1 MAYNRRTWLA
11 RLGTGLNKFSIDG
24 ATAVTIVNQPDSVTQ
39 QGDALSATNLNDLE
53 SRIQGGFTQV
63 ESGVIV
69 AGKAQSDIEG
79 NIIPD
84 TYATKEELEDAIGEL
99 GNVWNYLGEFSSLPA
114 NPHSGDFFLASS
126 TFTEGGVTYLAD
138 HLYAYNG
145 SVWSDISAIL
155 DNYVSKAELEQ
166 LGEYTTVAYSGSVPA
181 GESEY
186 AKIVKLYGKSEVS
199 GGEIVSTEFDKVE
212 SYDTSDVLVDTLDLP
227 QPVTLMGLGDI
238 RDEYELETGIKT
250 NRFAMYTFD
259 GTETWTTWGTGA
271 SYLDLTKAPKHATS
285 DSVAVTWLLIDALIA
300 VNPADTVGTAG
311 GIAVDVDGKLVCN
324 DSDIASLEGKT
335 ILYALQTA
343 DANTE
348 LYQILP
354 CIKTV
359 AGGTIVP
366 VQTNTTE
373 LVVGFDVGYTELP
386 NVATIDDLK
395 ASTGKTAYDVVTHEV
410 DEPSETA
417 IPINADQLNGHADG
431 YFATETE
438 ADEIRGG
445 VLDYDPSETYDE
457 GDFCKQSNIT
467 YICKEDDVTGVF
479 DSSKWTRVDL
489 PTLMQGVQT
498 NADAISSLSGIHH
511 TTISNSTYLRGDIDV
526 YRIGNLVTLIFTA
539 GAKDIQ
545 ANTYNAIGTLPLG
558 YRPPI
563 EAQTVAR
570 SPVSSGGNLAFVI
583 VASTGGIDFYS
594 YVGSSGAI
602 TWTFTLTYVTTD
614 PMPN

>member
-11 RLGTGLNKFSIDG
+11 RLGTGLNKFSING
-24 ATAVTIVNQPDSVTQ
+24 ALAVTIVNQPDSVTQ

-53 SRIQGGFTQV
+53 NRIAGGFTQV
-63 ESGVIV
+63 ESGAIV

-84 TYATKEELEDAIGEL
+84 TYATKQELEDAIGEL
-99 GNVWNYLGEFSSLPA
+99 GNVWNYLGEFSSLPT

-145 SVWSDISAIL
+145 SQWSDISAIL

-181 GESEY
+181 GKSEY
-186 AKIVKLYGKSEVS
+186 AKVVKLYGKSEVS

-212 SYDTSDVLVDTLDLP
+212 SYDTNDVLVDTLDLP

-259 GTETWTTWGTGA
+259 GTETWATWGTGA

-285 DSVAVTWLLIDALIA
+285 DSVAVAWLITDASLT

-343 DANTE
+343 DANTG

-366 VQTNTTE
+366 VQTNTPE
-373 LVVGFDVGYTELP
+373 LEVGFDVGYTEMP

-417 IPINADQLNGHADG
+417 IPINADQLNGHEDS
-431 YFATETE
+431 YFATEAE
-438 ADEIRGG
+438 ADAVRGG
-445 VLDYDPSETYDE
+445 TSEYDPLSTYDT
-457 GDFCKQSNIT
+457 GDFCIKTNVL
-467 YICKEDDVTGVF
+467 YRCLDDGVTGVF
-479 DSSKWTRVDL
+479 DSTKWEVVDLTTLKDEVETNKTDIATNASAITSLSNQLGDYDASALSDSIFTYFKNGIEGGIIPLTANGGMVGYDMGGPLGFAIYQVFQSASKLYGIALLLSYSESNKMILTRVA
-489 PTLMQGVQT
+489 G
-498 NADAISSLSGIHH
+498 
-511 TTISNSTYLRGDIDV
+511 SNW
-526 YRIGNLVTLIFTA
+526 TA
-539 GAKDIQ
+539 RYILKK
-545 ANTYNAIGTLPLG
+545 P
-558 YRPPI
+558 
-563 EAQTVAR
+563 E
-570 SPVSSGGNLAFVI
+570 
-583 VASTGGIDFYS
+583 
-594 YVGSSGAI
+594 
-602 TWTFTLTYVTTD
+602 
-614 PMPN
+614 

>member
-53 SRIQGGFTQV
+53 NRIQGGFTQV
-63 ESGVIV
+63 ESGAIV

-79 NIIPD
+79 NSIPD
-84 TYATKEELEDAIGEL
+84 TYATKQELENAIGEL

-114 NPHSGDFFLASS
+114 DPHGGDFFLASS

-145 SVWSDISAIL
+145 SEWSDISAIL

-181 GESEY
+181 GKSEY
-186 AKIVKLYGKSEVS
+186 AKVVKLYGKSEVS
-199 GGEIVSTEFDKVE
+199 GGEIVSTEFSKVE
-212 SYDTSDVLVDTLDLP
+212 SYDTNDVLVDTLDLP

-271 SYLDLTKAPKHATS
+271 SYLNLTKPPKHATS

-343 DANTE
+343 DADTE
-348 LYQILP
+348 IYQILP

-366 VQTNTTE
+366 VQTNTPE
-373 LVVGFDVGYTELP
+373 LTVGVDVGYTELP

-417 IPINADQLNGHADG
+417 IPINADQLNGHADS
-431 YFATETE
+431 YFATEAE
-438 ADEIRGG
+438 ADSIRGNTSE
-445 VLDYDPSETYDE
+445 YDPSSTYDT
-457 GDFCKQSNIT
+457 GDYCIKLSVL
-467 YICKEDDVTGVF
+467 YRCLEDGVTGVF
-479 DSSKWTRVDL
+479 DSTKWEAVNL
-489 PTLMQGVQT
+489 ATLKDEVET
-498 NADAISSLSGIHH
+498 NASAISSLSGLTEVPIVSNK
-511 TTISNSTYLRGDIDV
+511 ISLEGLS
-526 YRIGNLVTLIFTA
+526 
-539 GAKDIQ
+539 
-545 ANTYNAIGTLPLG
+545 G
-558 YRPPI
+558 YRTLLVESIATFNGSTIKVTSFVNVSDILSAPNMVRALVYLATYARVNFESI
-563 EAQTVAR
+563 TSTEATVSITEIGSA
-570 SPVSSGGNLAFVI
+570 SGWTNSVSKI
-583 VASTGGIDFYS
+583 YK
-594 YVGSSGAI
+594 
-602 TWTFTLTYVTTD
+602 
-614 PMPN
+614 MK